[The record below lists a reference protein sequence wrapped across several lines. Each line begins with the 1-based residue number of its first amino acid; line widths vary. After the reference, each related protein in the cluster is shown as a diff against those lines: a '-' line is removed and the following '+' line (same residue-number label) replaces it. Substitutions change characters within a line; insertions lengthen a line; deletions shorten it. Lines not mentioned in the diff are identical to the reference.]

1 MACISEA
8 VGLALTNSAMP
19 PAVNT
24 EERKAYGEKSGKAI
38 MNLLEKN
45 IRPRDIVTIDS
56 LVNAARVVAATGG
69 STNAALHL
77 PAIANEAGL
86 KFTLR
91 DVVEIYNSTPY
102 IGDMQ
107 PGGKYVAKDLYDVGG
122 VPVAVS
128 YTHLTLPTTPYV

>member
-1 MACISEA
+1 
-8 VGLALTNSAMP
+8 
-19 PAVNT
+19 
-24 EERKAYGEKSGKAI
+24 

-107 PGGKYVAKDLYDVGG
+107 PGGKYVA
-122 VPVAVS
+122 
-128 YTHLTLPTTPYV
+128 